1 MADVIRILVVDDH
14 AIIRDGIKLIIE
26 TVDEIEV
33 VGEAENGRI
42 ALEQV
47 AILDPDVVL
56 MDLRMPEMDGLTAI
70 KHMRADYPQIS
81 IIILTTYNEDQ
92 LMLQGLQLGA
102 HSYLLKDVD
111 RQTLFRTIKAGAGG
125 EILLQPEILQR
136 IMREQA
142 SSNAPHHH
150 TGSGDPVKDP
160 AAPEIVDTNL
170 TGREIEVI
178 RRVAAGE
185 RNKEIAYHLAI
196 SESTVKAHLSHIFTK
211 LDVDSRAGAVAVAA
225 QHGLLP
231 SKKR

>member
-1 MADVIRILVVDDH
+1 
-14 AIIRDGIKLIIE
+14 
-26 TVDEIEV
+26 
-33 VGEAENGRI
+33 
-42 ALEQV
+42 
-47 AILDPDVVL
+47 

-70 KHMRADYPQIS
+70 KHLRADFPKVAV
-81 IIILTTYNEDQ
+81 IILTTYNEDK

-111 RQTLFRTIKAGAGG
+111 RQTLIRTIKAGAHG

-136 IMREQA
+136 IVNQGGAQA
-142 SSNAPHHH
+142 S
-150 TGSGDPVKDP
+150 TT
-160 AAPEIVDTNL
+160 APEIVDTTL
-170 TGREIEVI
+170 TDREIEVI

-185 RNKEIAYHLAI
+185 RNKEIAFHLAI

-225 QHGLLP
+225 QLGLLP

>member
-33 VGEAENGRI
+33 VGEAENGRV

-47 AILDPDVVL
+47 AILNPDVVL

-70 KHMRADYPQIS
+70 KHLRADHPGVAV
-81 IIILTTYNEDQ
+81 IILTTYNEDK
-92 LMLQGLQLGA
+92 LMLGGLGLGA

-111 RQTLFRTIKAGAGG
+111 RQTLIRTIKASAGG
-125 EILLQPEILQR
+125 EVLLQPEILQR
-136 IMREQA
+136 IINQGG
-142 SSNAPHHH
+142 
-150 TGSGDPVKDP
+150 TQGSTT
-160 AAPEIVDTNL
+160 APEIVDTNL
-170 TGREIEVI
+170 TDREIEVI

-231 SKKR
+231 SKNG